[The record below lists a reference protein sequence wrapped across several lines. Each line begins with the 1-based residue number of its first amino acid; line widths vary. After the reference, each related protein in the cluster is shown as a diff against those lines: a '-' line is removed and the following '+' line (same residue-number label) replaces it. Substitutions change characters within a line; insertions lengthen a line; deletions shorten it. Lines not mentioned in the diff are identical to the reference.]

1 MLKAT
6 VEYGVCGY
14 VAFTRDFKARTVTNL
29 IGKINDATSKFLK
42 DVTASDDANGDLR
55 AYTPEFGNG
64 YPSLDGFAPEF
75 GEEICGCVT
84 GFDNDGTELEY
95 NSVKHRALRE
105 KTGLH

>member
-6 VEYGVCGY
+6 VEYGVYGY

-29 IGKINDATSKFLK
+29 IGKINDATGKFLEN
-42 DVTASDDANGDLR
+42 VAMSDDADGDLR

-64 YPSLDGFAPEF
+64 YPSLGGLAPEF

-84 GFDNDGTELEY
+84 GFDEDGTELEF
-95 NSVKHRALRE
+95 NSVKHRALRV
-105 KTGLH
+105 KTGLV